1 MKKQSR
7 LALAITNTIAGSML
21 TVGVV
26 TNALASSTYY
36 NTVNAYASNINT
48 DKHGADG
55 WANESPV
62 FAGWTSSL
70 TPFGFNNDKLHWAAE
85 ITTGGDS
92 LTVSSQD
99 AHDRYGIWADIDTAK
114 GAWFDGTKGWEHN
127 TDVGL
132 FRANVTTDV
141 TIKVS
146 ALQPV
151 GSAETWSNFGISIF
165 SGMPEGTWNG
175 HGQWNCPSC
184 VINGVRISPTFDS
197 DNPLSASGMTYLTH
211 DATVN
216 SSDGITFHANTGQI
230 YTILLGGNSGGTNF
244 APFAGYSLNIT
255 TSAVPIPTSIW
266 LFGSALVGLV
276 SAQRRKPPS

>member
-7 LALAITNTIAGSML
+7 LALAIAKAITGSVL
-21 TVGVV
+21 TAVCV

-36 NTVNAYASNINT
+36 NTANAYASNVNT

-55 WANESPV
+55 WANESPI
-62 FAGWTSSL
+62 FAGWTSPS
-70 TPFGFNNDKLHWAAE
+70 TPYGFNNDKLHWAAE
-85 ITTGGDS
+85 ITTAGDS

-114 GAWFDGTKGWEHN
+114 GAWYDGVKGWEHN

-132 FRANVTTDV
+132 FRANVATDV
-141 TIKVS
+141 IIRAT
-146 ALQPV
+146 ALQPA
-151 GSAETWSNFGISIF
+151 GSSETWSNFGISVYAGI
-165 SGMPEGTWNG
+165 PEGTWNS

-184 VINGVRISPTFDS
+184 VNNGVRTFPTFDS
-197 DNPLSASGMTYLTH
+197 DNPLSASGLTYLTY

-216 SSDGITFHANTGQI
+216 SSDGIAFHANAGQI

-244 APFAGYSLNIT
+244 APFAGYSLSVT
-255 TSAVPIPTSIW
+255 TSAVPIPSAIW

-276 SAQRRKPPS
+276 SAQRRKQPS